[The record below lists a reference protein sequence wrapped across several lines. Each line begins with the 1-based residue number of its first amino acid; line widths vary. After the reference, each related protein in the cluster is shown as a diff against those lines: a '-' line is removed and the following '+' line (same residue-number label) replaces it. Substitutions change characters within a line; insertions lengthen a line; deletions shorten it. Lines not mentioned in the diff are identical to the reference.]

1 MSSPAAAAAAS
12 DDAREAPCRDHSKE
26 ATAVAV
32 RAESPSGEQLP
43 MDEGAVSVGVG
54 GGSSAREV
62 GGTATGTAP
71 LTQPPK

>member
-1 MSSPAAAAAAS
+1 M
-12 DDAREAPCRDHSKE
+12 
-26 ATAVAV
+26 AV
-32 RAESPSGEQLP
+32 RAESLSGEQLP

-71 LTQPPK
+71 MTQPPK